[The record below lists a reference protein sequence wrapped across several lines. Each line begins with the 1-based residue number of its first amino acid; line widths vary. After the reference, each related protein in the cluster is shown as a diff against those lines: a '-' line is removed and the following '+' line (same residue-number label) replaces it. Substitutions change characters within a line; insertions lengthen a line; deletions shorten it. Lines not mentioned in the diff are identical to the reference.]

1 MAWKED
7 SRHTFLEITPD
18 SRFLFSLF
26 LCFSFW
32 KKCLDGS
39 FRLFHGKALE
49 LYHNF
54 SFAAQLYSIFM
65 LLNDAALSVR
75 EWHFRAVSA
84 VKGNLRQI
92 KLLVGFFLRGGVVL
106 GLGFFFLGRGEEE
119 SSPRAAFVFE
129 AQLELWPIESF
140 MRKKKKKIT
149 QVLCLN
155 EGARLKCS
163 SLQSC
168 YLWIIIKRRGS
179 PPLFSQSAPSEVFPP
194 MLLDLLTNKWLGLE

>member
-18 SRFLFSLF
+18 SCFLFSLF

-65 LLNDAALSVR
+65 LLNDAALSAR

-92 KLLVGFFLRGGVVL
+92 KLLVGFFFGGGL
-106 GLGFFFLGRGEEE
+106 GLGFFLLGRGEEE

-140 MRKKKKKIT
+140 TRKKKKKSP
-149 QVLCLN
+149 
-155 EGARLKCS
+155 K
-163 SLQSC
+163 SC
-168 YLWIIIKRRGS
+168 
-179 PPLFSQSAPSEVFPP
+179 V
-194 MLLDLLTNKWLGLE
+194 